1 MKNTITF
8 LLVVFFHCLVSAQLS
23 LVGTWTTEDDKTLKI
38 DSLLTGTYGNRS
50 EGRTLHLIAN
60 ELPNLV
66 TNATAVSM
74 SLIHAKEGKSLVT
87 STMTGQIYQK
97 EGNAILEV
105 FHVLQTGGSLSS
117 GETLFFKKIRKTFA
131 PITPP
136 TLSSMASNDSFI
148 GSWHD
153 GGGIASL
160 NIVYIEDQKI
170 YATYRHVPEGYHT
183 GILIKLKGFFS
194 RSDDANFIFSLSGI
208 SPLFKDAVN
217 EPFTISL
224 SGVITQNET
233 SYHCSSSIN
242 LAHAYGAGVTYSA
255 VRSEGGY
262 YTKPINSSNT
272 YKILENTLEALN
284 FTNNGATNWV
294 SNIAIGEQGTQS
306 LRMALDTGG
315 NFDWVNSSQCQTN
328 VCTEGHTQ
336 FDTIQSSTFRWI
348 DKVPKTKDWGPWG
361 TTLANLGFDAM
372 NLQPTD
378 LDTGAFKELNLITSF
393 DDTAQFRELLWDGA
407 LAVPAYSSG
416 GNPYDI
422 KAKIDNII
430 LDLVTNG
437 VIDPN
442 KVFVSFNYDEDE
454 ARSQYIIG
462 SDVVNANEVDLDSK
476 ITLTQ
481 EDYQPVPYLWAT
493 SLKSV
498 KVGGNEVSGIASN
511 VTRFS
516 FDTGAS
522 ALKGDTDKMNE
533 VLNLIGVGSPDIE
546 YNMGVDSDGN
556 DGRFV
561 LTSNQYRR
569 TIEQGEDAGTQQV
582 QVQPLDGL
590 PNLWLQ
596 GTTLLEDLHSVFK
609 YRVSF
614 NTKGDLVLNAQEV
627 NLYNK
632 KNGPKIIQKPL
643 CQQIISSFP
652 NTEGFESAESL
663 SWTQSDEDDIDWAH
677 RSGDSPSSNTG
688 PSNAFEGNYYYYVGG
703 SFFNYKNIEAILESP
718 CFAVNN
724 LNELY
729 FNFNYYMYSSDSD
742 IIDLTIPSFRNDMVS
757 LTLQMSSDGNQW
769 DDLWSKSGNQGSQW
783 ASESIEVPLSGQ
795 NLENIKFRFVGI
807 TGNSDTSDMAIDGI
821 EVTLTPTPAPCAEE
835 FTDNEGTFGNYSNSQ
850 NETWTYHPNEAG
862 QKVEA
867 VFNYIET
874 EQNYDY
880 LYVYDGP
887 DTSSTLIQTFN
898 GHHPG
903 VVSFVSTHSSG
914 ALTVKFTS
922 DGSVTLRG
930 WEATINRCV
939 NLVSRSLN
947 KEVIVKQEQEQE
959 QEQEHLSNEIRIYP
973 NPFASSLQIMV
984 PSSEKTSGDSSVSI
998 TNVLGK
1004 VLERYTYKASQH
1016 SLKINLSH
1024 LSKGVY
1030 FVRIYNSEGETVKKI
1045 LKLDK

>member
-38 DSLLTGTYGNRS
+38 GSLLTGTYGNVLA
-50 EGRTLHLIAN
+50 GRTLHLTAN
-60 ELPNLV
+60 ELPNV
-66 TNATAVSM
+66 ATNATAVSM
-74 SLIHAKEGKSLVT
+74 SLIHEDFSSGLVT

-97 EGNAILEV
+97 AGFTILEV

-117 GETLFFKKIRKTFA
+117 GETLFFHKISSA
-131 PITPP
+131 IPSITPR
-136 TLSSMASNDSFI
+136 TISSIASNDSFI
-148 GSWHD
+148 GSWLD

-170 YATYRHVPEGYHT
+170 YATYRYVPEGYHT
-183 GILIKLKGFFS
+183 GILIKLKGFLS
-194 RSDDANFIFSLSGI
+194 RSDDANFIFSLSGV
-208 SPLFKDAVN
+208 SSLFKDAVN

-224 SGVITQNET
+224 SGLITQNET

-262 YTKPINSSNT
+262 YTKSINSSFT
-272 YKILENTLEALN
+272 YKTLENTLEELN
-284 FTNNGATNWV
+284 FTNNGAANWV
-294 SNIAIGEQGTQS
+294 SDISIGEQGTQS

-315 NFDWVNSSQCQTN
+315 NFDWVNSSQCQTD

-361 TTLANLGFDAM
+361 TTLANLGFDLM
-372 NLQPTD
+372 NVQPTD

-430 LDLVTNG
+430 IDLVTNG

-442 KVFVSFNYDEDE
+442 KVFVSFNYDED
-454 ARSQYIIG
+454 AGRSQYIIG
-462 SDVVNANEVDLDSK
+462 SDVVNANEVELDSK
-476 ITLTQ
+476 ITLIQ
-481 EDYQPVPYLWAT
+481 EDYQRVPYLWTT

-516 FDTGAS
+516 FDTGSS

-569 TIEQGEDAGTQQV
+569 TIEQGEHAGTQQV
-582 QVQPLDGL
+582 QVQPMDGL
-590 PNLWLQ
+590 VNLWLQ

-609 YRVSF
+609 YDVSF
-614 NTKGDLVLNAQEV
+614 NSKGELVLNANQV

-632 KNGPKIIQKPL
+632 KNGPKIIQKPM
-643 CQQIISSFP
+643 CQETVDI
-652 NTEGFESAESL
+652 ESASAIQ
-663 SWTQSDEDDIDWAH
+663 WTQSDEDEIDWMIDKIGGE
-677 RSGDSPSSNTG
+677 RNYFYFVESSPI
-688 PSNAFEGNYYYYVGG
+688 
-703 SFFNYKNIEAILESP
+703 YKNPKEAIIESP
-718 CFAVNN
+718 CLDVNN
-724 LNELY
+724 LNETLY
-729 FNFNYYMYSSDSD
+729 FNFRYFMNG
-742 IIDLTIPSFRNDMVS
+742 NDVGN
-757 LTLQMSSDGNQW
+757 LTLQLSSDGNQW
-769 DDLWSKSGNQGSQW
+769 DDLWSKPLNLGFQSD
-783 ASESIEVPLSGQ
+783 SEFIEVPLSGQ
-795 NLENIKFRFVGI
+795 NLENIKLRFVGI
-807 TGNSDTSDMAIDGI
+807 IGGNSHSPMDLFGANSQSAMGIDGMEFI
-821 EVTLTPTPAPCAEE
+821 LSGTCTEE
-835 FTDNEGTFGNYSNSQ
+835 FTDHNGSGNYSNYQ
-850 NETWTYHPNEAG
+850 NQTWTYYPNEPG

-867 VFNYIET
+867 VFEYVDT
-874 EQNYDY
+874 ELNYDY

-887 DTSSTLIQTFN
+887 DISSNLIATLN
-898 GHHPG
+898 GAYPEAMSFISRHP
-903 VVSFVSTHSSG
+903 SG
-914 ALTVKFTS
+914 ALTFRFTS
-922 DGSVTLRG
+922 DYSVTKRG
-930 WEATINRCV
+930 WKAAINSCE
-939 NLVSRSLN
+939 NFASRSQN
-947 KEVIVKQEQEQE
+947 KEVFVKQE

-984 PSSEKTSGDSSVSI
+984 PSLEKTSGDSSVSI

-1024 LSKGVY
+1024 LSAGVY